1 VKLSE
6 EAYLA
11 HYGIL
16 RKSGRYPWGSGG
28 TQSKRNKDFLDTV
41 ADLRSQGLSEAQIA
55 EGFGI
60 KTTQLRAARS
70 IARNEQ
76 KQQQIN
82 MAQRLKDKG
91 YSNVA
96 IGERMGINE
105 SSVRSLLDPGAKD
118 KADVLEKTSEMLKR
132 EVEEKKY
139 VDVGTDVHRDLPIG
153 DNPGA
158 RIGISSTKFD
168 VAVARLREEG
178 YTLHYVQ
185 IKQLGTGKF
194 TTVKV
199 LAAPGV
205 KYSEVLAAS
214 KTTNGIKQI
223 AEHSEDGG
231 HTYDGGFQKPI
242 SVSSKRVAVR
252 YGDEGGAQADG
263 MIYVRPGAKDLHL
276 GAARY
281 AQVRVAI
288 DGTHY
293 LKGMAVYKDD
303 LPAGVDLMFNTN
315 KGNTGNKKDAMKK
328 MSDDPDVPFGAMVR
342 QHKDSKGKVNSALN
356 IVNEEGDWDKWS
368 RNLPSQ
374 MLSKQRPDVAK
385 SQLNVTYE
393 RRREEFERISALTNP
408 VVRQHLLEKFADS
421 SDAAAVHLKAAA
433 MPRQATKVIVPIASI
448 KEHEIYAPSLRDGE
462 RVSLVRFPHGGTF
475 EIPEV
480 TVNNK
485 NREARKVLGS
495 DAPDAIGLHHKVA
508 ERLSGADFDGDTV
521 LAIPNNR
528 GQVKSSPALQGL
540 KGFEP
545 KAAYKPYDGMRT
557 IDGGRWND
565 NKKEVEYPRD
575 AQGNPKKNPAH
586 MQQKMGDVSNL
597 ITDMTIKGASH
608 DELARAV
615 RHSMVI
621 IDAEKHSL
629 DYKSSHR
636 DNGIASLKEKYQGKK
651 TAGASTLIS
660 RAGSPERITK
670 RKPRP
675 ASEGGPVDR
684 KTGKKVF
691 VDVEETFV
699 NRKGETVKPTEVI
712 EKLANRSD
720 AHSLSSGTPIERI
733 YADHSNRLKA
743 LANES
748 RKTAVNTKP
757 IPYSPSAKKVYSR
770 EVADLSAKLDT
781 ARRNAPRERQ
791 AQALAN
797 AKVAQKK
804 AANPSLEPSDI
815 KKLEA
820 QALAESRVRVGA
832 KKQRIELTEREWDA
846 IQAGAISPSRLR
858 QILQNADIDD
868 IRRLATPKQKVLM
881 TGAKTARAQAMLA
894 AGYTQA
900 EVADALGVSLTTLKT
915 SLSGGE

>member
-1 VKLSE
+1 MKLTE
-6 EAYLA
+6 DQYLA

-28 TQSKRNKDFLDTV
+28 TQSKRNRDFLDTV
-41 ADLRSQGLSEAQIA
+41 ADLRRQGLTEAQIA

-60 KTTQLRAARS
+60 STTQLRAARS
-70 IARNEQ
+70 IARAEQ
-76 KQQQIN
+76 KQQEIN

-96 IGERMGINE
+96 IGERMGKGE
-105 SSVRSLLDPGAKD
+105 SYVRDLLAPGAKD
-118 KADVLEKTSEMLKR
+118 KADILEKTSEMLKR
-132 EVEEKKY
+132 QVEEKKY
-139 VDVGTDVHRDLPIG
+139 IDVGTDIHRDLPLG

-168 VAVARLREEG
+168 TAVARLREEG
-178 YTLHYVQ
+178 YTLHYVK

-194 TTVKV
+194 TTHKV

-205 KYSEVLAAS
+205 KYKEVFDAS
-214 KTTNGIKQI
+214 KRPDGIRQI
-223 AEHSEDGG
+223 SEKSKDGG
-231 HTYDGGFQKPI
+231 HTFDGGFQKPI
-242 SVSSKRVAVR
+242 SVSSKRVQVV
-252 YGDEGGAQADG
+252 YGPEGGDKADG
-263 MIYVRPGAKDLHL
+263 MIYVRPGAKDLHM
-276 GAARY
+276 GSSRY
-281 AQVRVAI
+281 AQVRIDV

-303 LPAGVDLMFNTN
+303 LPAGVDLQFHTN
-315 KGNTGNKKDAMKK
+315 KASTGKKLDAMKK
-328 MSDDPDVPFGAMVR
+328 QADDPDLPFGAVVS
-342 QHKDSKGKVNSALN
+342 QYKDSKGKVNSALN
-356 IVNEEGDWDKWS
+356 IVNEEGKWDTWS

-385 SQLNVTYE
+385 QQLAKTYE
-393 RRREEFERISALTNP
+393 KRRKEFEEISALTNP
-408 VVRQHLLEKFADS
+408 VVRQHLLEKFADA
-421 SDAAAVHLKAAA
+421 SDAASVHLKAAA
-433 MPRQATKVIVPIASI
+433 MDRQATKVIIPISSI

-485 NREARKVLGS
+485 NREARRLLGS
-495 DAPDAIGLHHKVA
+495 DAPDAIGIHHKVA

-557 IDGGRWND
+557 VDGGRWNEA
-565 NKKEVEYPRD
+565 KREVEYPRD
-575 AQGNPKKNPAH
+575 ANGREKKNPAH

-621 IDAEKHSL
+621 IDSEKHSL

-636 DNGIASLKEKYQGKK
+636 DNGIAALKEKYQGRK
-651 TAGASTLIS
+651 TAGAATLIS

-675 ASEGGPVDR
+675 AAEGGPVDK

-691 VDVEETFV
+691 VDVDDTFV
-699 NRKGETVKPTEVI
+699 DSKGRTVKPTEVV
-712 EKLANRSD
+712 EKLANRDD
-720 AHSLSSGTPIERI
+720 AHTLSSGTPIERI

-743 LANES
+743 LANEG
-748 RKTAVNTKP
+748 RRVAVNTKP
-757 IPYSPSAKKVYSR
+757 IPYSPSAKKVYNN
-770 EVADLSAKLDT
+770 EVTELNRKLDE

-797 AKVAQKK
+797 AQVSQKK
-804 AANPSLEPSDI
+804 AANPSLEKSDL
-815 KKLEA
+815 KKLET
-820 QALAESRVRVGA
+820 QALAASRARTGA
-832 KKQRIELTEREWDA
+832 KKTPIEITPREWEA
-846 IQAGAISPSRLR
+846 IQAGAISPSKLKS
-858 QILQNADIDD
+858 ILNNADIDD
-868 IRRLATPKQKVLM
+868 IRKLATPKAKILMSSSKV
-881 TGAKTARAQAMLA
+881 ARAQAMLA
-894 AGYTQA
+894 LGKTQA

-915 SLSGGE
+915 ALSGGD

>member
-1 VKLSE
+1 MKLTE
-6 EAYLA
+6 DQYLA

-16 RKSGRYPWGSGG
+16 RRSGRYPWGSGG
-28 TQSKRNKDFLDTV
+28 TQSKRNKMFLDIV
-41 ADLRSQGLSEAQIA
+41 EDMRKQGMSEAEIA
-55 EGFGI
+55 RGFGI
-60 KTTQLRAARS
+60 STTQLRASKS

-118 KADVLEKTSEMLKR
+118 KADILEATSEMLKR
-132 EVEEKKY
+132 QVEEKGY
-139 VDVGTDVHRDLPIG
+139 IDVGTDVHRDLPLG

-168 VAVARLREEG
+168 TAVARLREEG
-178 YTLHYVQ
+178 YTLHYVKVQ
-185 IKQLGTGKF
+185 QLGTGKF

-205 KYSEVLAAS
+205 KYREVFENRDKIRGISEKS
-214 KTTNGIKQI
+214 D
-223 AEHSEDGG
+223 DGG
-231 HTYDGGFQKPI
+231 HSFDGGFQKPI
-242 SVSSKRVAVR
+242 SISSKRVDVV
-252 YGDEGGAQADG
+252 YGDQGGAEKDG
-263 MIYVRPGAKDLHL
+263 LIYVRPGVKDL
-276 GAARY
+276 GMGSARY
-281 AQVRVAI
+281 AQVRIDI

-303 LPAGVDLMFNTN
+303 LPPGVDLQFHTN

-328 MSDDPDVPFGAMVR
+328 QSDDPDVPFGAIVR
-342 QHKDSKGKVNSALN
+342 QHKDEHGKVNSALN
-356 IVNEEGDWDKWS
+356 IVNEEGDWDNWS

-374 MLSKQRPDVAK
+374 MLSKQSPDLAK
-385 SQLNVTYE
+385 SQLAVTYE
-393 RRREEFERISALTNP
+393 RRRKEFEEISALTNP
-408 VVRQHLLEKFADS
+408 VVRQKLLETFADS

-433 MPRQATKVIVPIASI
+433 MPRQATKVIIPIKSI

-475 EIPEV
+475 EIPQV

-485 NREARKVLGS
+485 NREARKILGT
-495 DAPDAIGLHHKVA
+495 DARDAIGIHHKVA

-521 LAIPNNR
+521 LAIPNNK
-528 GQVKSSPALQGL
+528 GQVKSSPALEGL
-540 KGFEP
+540 KGFDP
-545 KAAYKPYDGMRT
+545 KASYKPYDGMRT
-557 IDGGRWND
+557 VDGGTWNEATKSVD
-565 NKKEVEYPRD
+565 YHGKKP
-575 AQGNPKKNPAH
+575 NPAA

-621 IDAEKHSL
+621 IDSEKHHL
-629 DYKSSHR
+629 DHKSSAR
-636 DNGIASLKEKYQGKK
+636 DNGIAQLKEKYQGKK
-651 TAGASTLIS
+651 NAGAATLIS

-675 ASEGGPVDR
+675 ASEGGPIDK

-691 VDVEETFV
+691 VDVDETFV
-699 NRKGETVKPTEVI
+699 NRKGETVKPTEVVS
-712 EKLANRSD
+712 KLANRDD

-748 RKTAVNTKP
+748 RKAMVNTKP
-757 IPYSPSAKKVYSR
+757 TPYSPSAKKVYSDA
-770 EVADLSAKLDT
+770 VDSLNSKLNI
-781 ARRNAPRERQ
+781 ALKNAPLERQ
-791 AQALAN
+791 AQVLAN
-797 AKVAQKK
+797 AVVSQKK
-804 AANPSLEPSDI
+804 AANPHLDGSDLKKI
-815 KKLEA
+815 KS
-820 QALAESRVRVGA
+820 QALAEARVRTGA
-832 KKQRIELTEREWDA
+832 KKQRIELTDREWEA
-846 IQAGAISPSRLR
+846 IQAGAISTNKLKR
-858 QILQNADIDD
+858 ILDNADIDE
-868 IRRLATPKQKVLM
+868 IRARATPKQKLLM
-881 TGAKTARAQAMLA
+881 TSAKTTRAKAMLA
-894 AGYTQA
+894 QGYTQA

-915 SLSGGE
+915 SLSGE